1 MRHTKRPLR
10 QHTDETS
17 PDYAE
22 FIRRMYKNEPQ
33 EVKPTDWLAIII
45 LLAVFW
51 SVAMGLAYYFN
62 H

>member
-22 FIRRMYKNEPQ
+22 FIRRMYADEPRHM
-33 EVKPTDWLAIII
+33 KTRDWLAIII
-45 LLAVFW
+45 LLAIFW
-51 SVAMGLAYYFN
+51 GSVMTLAYYFN